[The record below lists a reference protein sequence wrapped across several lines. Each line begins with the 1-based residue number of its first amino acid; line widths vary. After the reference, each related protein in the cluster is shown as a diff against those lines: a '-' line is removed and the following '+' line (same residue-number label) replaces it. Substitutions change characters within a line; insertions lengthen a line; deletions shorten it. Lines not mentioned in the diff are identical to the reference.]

1 MSPDPLSALSAA
13 LAARV
18 AGAAGCVIGVRAG
31 DHRRRSGILWQP
43 DAVVASEQTLP
54 DATEFELSLPG
65 GATASAQ
72 LAGRDPATNIAVLRL
87 ALPVAAARP
96 EAAADPRP
104 GALTLVLGADSA
116 GGVTARLA
124 MIHAVGPAW
133 HSMAGGR
140 IDALLRLDARLG
152 ADEGGPVLD
161 AEGRLLGMS
170 TTGPRRRALVIPAAT
185 IARVIGPLLAEGRVA
200 RGWLGVALQPVAVP
214 EALRE
219 AAGCKTGMMV
229 QSIAAGGPAA
239 AAGVLPGDILLA
251 LDEATL
257 ARPRGLGRALGPER
271 IGQTAAL
278 RLLRGGAVQTLTVTI
293 AARPAP

>member
-1 MSPDPLSALSAA
+1 MSPDPFSALSAA

-18 AGAAGCVIGVRAG
+18 AGAAGCVVGLRVG
-31 DHRRRSGILWQP
+31 GHRRRSGIIWQP

-72 LAGRDPATNIAVLRL
+72 LAGRDPATNVAVLRL
-87 ALPVAAARP
+87 AAPVAAAVP
-96 EAAADPRP
+96 AAAADPRP
-104 GALTLVLGADSA
+104 GALALLLGGDGA
-116 GGVTARLA
+116 GGATARLA

-140 IDALLRLDARLG
+140 IDALLRLDTRLG

-170 TTGPRRRALVIPAAT
+170 TTGPRRRVLVIPAAT
-185 IARVIGPLLAEGRVA
+185 IARVVGPLLAEGRVA
-200 RGWLGVALQPVAVP
+200 RGWLGVALAPVAVP

-219 AAGCKTGMMV
+219 AAGCRDGDDGAEPRSRRTGG
-229 QSIAAGGPAA
+229 S
-239 AAGVLPGDILLA
+239 
-251 LDEATL
+251 
-257 ARPRGLGRALGPER
+257 GRR
-271 IGQTAAL
+271 
-278 RLLRGGAVQTLTVTI
+278 
-293 AARPAP
+293 AARRHSAGA